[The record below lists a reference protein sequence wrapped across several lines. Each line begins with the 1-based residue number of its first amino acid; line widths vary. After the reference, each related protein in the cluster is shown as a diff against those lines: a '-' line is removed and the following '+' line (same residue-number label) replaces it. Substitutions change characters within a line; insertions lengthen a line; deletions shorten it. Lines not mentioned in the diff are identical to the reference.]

1 MNINEAV
8 EKLVNNELNNGTKKL
23 ISKID
28 DSINFRYNSFNIC
41 VGPQGSSKTCSV
53 MKELIKL
60 GFVKNHDYHLIVYV
74 SNTDSDD
81 TVNSLSKHIKIPVVK
96 IDYEHIEEY
105 LSELITLK
113 DKYNKIIDCLD
124 KGIYSTP
131 LESLVPLARGD
142 ECKEAENIL
151 INLFVNDFKIKRLHT
166 FILFDDAAFVIGKK
180 DTQLKR
186 WLCQLRHLNFTVF
199 CCLQIF
205 NSIDP
210 KIKSQLSSVWIFKGF
225 SRERINYIYRQ
236 TPNNLTFNEFCE
248 KYFKL
253 KKYQPMIV
261 DTTTGEV
268 SIL

>member
-8 EKLVNNELNNGTKKL
+8 EKIVNNELNNGTKKL

-96 IDYEHIEEY
+96 IDYEHVEEY

-113 DKYNKIIDCLD
+113 DKYNKIKDCLD
-124 KGIYSTP
+124 SGIYTE
-131 LESLVPLARGD
+131 L
-142 ECKEAENIL
+142 CKEAENIL
-151 INLFVNDFKIKRLHT
+151 INLFVDNFKIKRLHT

-225 SRERINYIYRQ
+225 SRERLNYIYRQ

-268 SIL
+268 N

>member
-8 EKLVNNELNNGTKKL
+8 EKIVNNELNNGTKKL

-60 GFVKNHDYHLIVYV
+60 GFIQNHDYHLIVYV

-96 IDYEHIEEY
+96 IDYEHVEEY
-105 LSELITLK
+105 LNELITLK
-113 DKYNKIIDCLD
+113 DKYNKIRDCLD
-124 KGIYSTP
+124 KGIYCP
-131 LESLVPLARGD
+131 LT
-142 ECKEAENIL
+142 KEAENIL

-166 FILFDDAAFVIGKK
+166 FILFDDAAFVIGQK

-225 SRERINYIYRQ
+225 SRERLNYIYRQ

-268 SIL
+268 N

>member
-1 MNINEAV
+1 MDINEAV
-8 EKLVNNELNNGTKKL
+8 EKIVNNELNNGTKKL

-96 IDYEHIEEY
+96 IDYEHVEEY
-105 LSELITLK
+105 LNELITLK
-113 DKYNKIIDCLD
+113 DKYNKIRDCLD
-124 KGIYSTP
+124 KGIYCE
-131 LESLVPLARGD
+131 L
-142 ECKEAENIL
+142 CKEAENIL

-253 KKYQPMIV
+253 KKYQPMII

-268 SIL
+268 N